1 MARGVREGP
10 AVITL
15 RPGCVIVGKYRL
27 DHELACGGMGS
38 LWVALDRKLRRKVAV
53 KFINSIAARH
63 DDALTRFE
71 HEARAMA
78 QIRSP
83 HVVQTHDYGVD
94 RGHAYMV
101 MELLDGEDLG
111 ARLARERCL
120 SVTEVAQLLGQI
132 AKGLD
137 AVHAAGIIHRDLKP
151 ANIFLARIAGE
162 ETVKLIDFGVARS
175 ERVEGERTTDHG
187 VLLGTLKYMA
197 PEQALC
203 EDGLDHRADLWSLA
217 VIAYCLLT
225 GKGPFSGSSR
235 EEMVLSICRDPVP
248 APSQRVA
255 ELPPGID
262 AFFERAFQR
271 APADRFHSAGQM
283 ASAFAAAVKDARTGT
298 LPWGARAP
306 RKTPPSLPCTV
317 AEGATPAEAA
327 ISTLPAG
334 GSRESLALTELQ
346 DNGLPIPSAILPSTY
361 TPVRRSLIND
371 SPWAR
376 RVAPKKTWLWASI
389 PVALIV
395 VGAVLF
401 GIASLGGTT
410 TASPAASVGSVM
422 VIAPALA
429 KSR

>member
-1 MARGVREGP
+1 L
-10 AVITL
+10 ISL

-27 DHELACGGMGS
+27 EHELACGGMGS
-38 LWVALDRKLRRKVAV
+38 LWVAFDRKLRRQVAV

-63 DDALTRFE
+63 DDARARFE

-78 QIRSP
+78 HIRSP

-111 ARLARERCL
+111 VRLSRERVL
-120 SVTEVAQLLGQI
+120 PVTTVARLLGQI
-132 AKGLD
+132 GRGLD
-137 AVHAAGIIHRDLKP
+137 AVHAAGIVHRDLKP
-151 ANIFLARIAGE
+151 ANIFLAQVAGE

-175 ERVEGERTTDHG
+175 ENSDGRRTTDRN
-187 VLLGTLKYMA
+187 VLVGTLKYMA

-203 EDGLDHRADLWSLA
+203 EDVDHRADLWSLA

-248 APSQRVA
+248 APSRRVPD
-255 ELPPGID
+255 LPPGID

-271 APADRFHSAGQM
+271 APRDRFHSAGQM
-283 ASAFAAAVKDARTGT
+283 ASAFAAAINAARTGT

-306 RKTPPSLPCTV
+306 RKTMPSLPNTV
-317 AEGATPAEAA
+317 AEGVSPEPQVASFSSRD
-327 ISTLPAG
+327 ST
-334 GSRESLALTELQ
+334 ALTELQ
-346 DNGLPIPSAILPSTY
+346 DTGLPIPSAILPSTY
-361 TPVRRSLIND
+361 TPTRRRTSKA

-376 RVAPKKTWLWASI
+376 TVAPKKSWWWASI
-389 PVALIV
+389 PVAVIV
-395 VGAVLF
+395 VSAVVL
-401 GIASLGGTT
+401 GIVGSSGT
-410 TASPAASVGSVM
+410 AKAGSAASSGSVM
-422 VIAPALA
+422 EMAPALA

>member
-1 MARGVREGP
+1 
-10 AVITL
+10 VIAL
-15 RPGCVIVGKYRL
+15 QPGCVIVGKYRL
-27 DHELACGGMGS
+27 EHELASGGMGS
-38 LWVALDRKLRRKVAV
+38 LWVALDLKLKRRVAV

-63 DDALTRFE
+63 RDALTRFE

-94 RGHAYMV
+94 RGHAYLV

-111 ARLARERCL
+111 VRLAREGQ
-120 SVTEVAQLLGQI
+120 VPVATVARLLRGI

-162 ETVKLIDFGVARS
+162 ETVKLIDFGVSRS
-175 ERVEGERTTDHG
+175 ERDEGERTTDHG
-187 VLLGTLKYMA
+187 TLVGTLKYMA

-203 EDGLDHRADLWSLA
+203 EAGLDHRADLWSLA

-225 GKGPFSGSSR
+225 GKGPFSGSSS

-248 APSQRVA
+248 PPSRIV
-255 ELPPGID
+255 LDLSPGID

-271 APADRFHSAGQM
+271 APGDRFHSAGQM
-283 ASAFAAAVKDARTGT
+283 ASAFAHAVDDARTDT
-298 LPWGARAP
+298 LPWGVRVPVETTPTPAR
-306 RKTPPSLPCTV
+306 TV
-317 AEGATPAEAA
+317 AEIKIQLEIEATARVRAPAAA
-327 ISTLPAG
+327 SRARMASTQVQTDDLP
-334 GSRESLALTELQ
+334 LV
-346 DNGLPIPSAILPSTY
+346 IPSSILPSTY
-361 TPVRRSLIND
+361 TPTRRRLSQ

-376 RVAPKKTWLWASI
+376 RIAPRKSWWWASI
-389 PVALIV
+389 PLALAV
-395 VGAVLF
+395 VCAVVL
-401 GIASLGGTT
+401 GIAGAGASGTVT
-410 TASPAASVGSVM
+410 SAASAGSVM
-422 VIAPALA
+422 EIAPSLA